1 MTPSTMHTDRMKEHL
16 LAQFA
21 DKPVIYAEL
30 EALGAELDLLHQ
42 TMFDL
47 KEKRWI
53 DTGEGVQLDNIGTIV
68 NQSRH
73 IDNAIQIEFFGFAEQ
88 ANTKTFDVGRFRND
102 DETWMK
108 STDLDDDWYR
118 NVLRLKVFKDTSYAT
133 ADDILNSVSVV
144 FNTDSVILH
153 EERNAKVILGIGKSI
168 SPNELLLIK
177 STQLII
183 CAAGVGIDA
192 IETYDTESYFGFLG
206 QQNAKTFDQGVFA
219 DLLDL

>member
-1 MTPSTMHTDRMKEHL
+1 MSLDTMHTERMKEHL

-21 DKPVIYAEL
+21 DKPVIYTEL

-42 TMFDL
+42 AMLDL

-53 DTGEGVQLDNIGTIV
+53 DTGEGAQLDNIGTIV

-102 DETWMK
+102 DETWMEN
-108 STDLDDDWYR
+108 TELDDDWYR
-118 NVLRLKVFKDTSYAT
+118 KILWLKIFKDTSYAT
-133 ADDILNSVSVV
+133 PDAILHSVSVI
-144 FNTDSVILH
+144 FGTDAVILH
-153 EERNAKVILGIGKSI
+153 EEGNAKILLGIGKHVSA
-168 SPNELLLIK
+168 NELLLVK
-177 STQLII
+177 SIQLII
-183 CAAGVGIDA
+183 HAAGVGIDA

-206 QQNAKTFDQGVFA
+206 QQNAKTFGQGIFA

>member
-42 TMFDL
+42 TMLDL

-118 NVLRLKVFKDTSYAT
+118 NVLWLKVFKDTSYAT

-144 FNTDSVILH
+144 FSSL
-153 EERNAKVILGIGKSI
+153 
-168 SPNELLLIK
+168 
-177 STQLII
+177 QL
-183 CAAGVGIDA
+183 
-192 IETYDTESYFGFLG
+192 
-206 QQNAKTFDQGVFA
+206 
-219 DLLDL
+219 

>member
-1 MTPSTMHTDRMKEHL
+1 MMM
-16 LAQFA
+16 
-21 DKPVIYAEL
+21 
-30 EALGAELDLLHQ
+30 
-42 TMFDL
+42 
-47 KEKRWI
+47 
-53 DTGEGVQLDNIGTIV
+53 
-68 NQSRH
+68 
-73 IDNAIQIEFFGFAEQ
+73 
-88 ANTKTFDVGRFRND
+88 
-102 DETWMK
+102 TWMK

-118 NVLRLKVFKDTSYAT
+118 NVLWLKVFKDTSYAT

-177 STQLII
+177 SIQLII